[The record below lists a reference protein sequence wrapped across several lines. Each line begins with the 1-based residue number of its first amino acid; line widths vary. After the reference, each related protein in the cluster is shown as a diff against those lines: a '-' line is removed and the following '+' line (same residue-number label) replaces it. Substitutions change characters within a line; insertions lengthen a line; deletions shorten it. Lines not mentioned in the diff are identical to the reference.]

1 MGSHQLASLIRM
13 ANQIAE
19 NNRHVGDDA
28 AVAQVVS
35 GHLNRFWAR
44 SMKQQIQAYLEA
56 GGEELNP
63 AARVAIAQL

>member
-13 ANQIAE
+13 ANQIAD

-35 GHLNRFWAR
+35 NHLSRFWAR
-44 SMKQQIQAYLEA
+44 SMKQQIQAYLKA
-56 GGEELNP
+56 GGDELSP
-63 AARVAIAQL
+63 VVRVAIAQL

>member
-28 AVAQVVS
+28 AVAKVVS
-35 GHLNRFWAR
+35 GHLSRFWAR
-44 SMKQQIQAYLEA
+44 SMKQQIQAYLQA